1 MGNDASVGLGTGPA
15 TWKVSLSGRAP
26 HFHVKNGDTK
36 RQVLMVFKFA
46 PTKEAGHD
54 DS

>member
-1 MGNDASVGLGTGPA
+1 LGMGPA
-15 TWKVSLSGRAP
+15 TWKADRAP
-26 HFHVKNGDTK
+26 HFYVKNGDAK
-36 RQVLMVFKFA
+36 RQVLVVFKFA

>member
-1 MGNDASVGLGTGPA
+1 MEPA
-15 TWKVSLSGRAP
+15 TREVSLSGKAP

-46 PTKEAGHD
+46 PTKEAEHNNG
-54 DS
+54 